1 MSRTR
6 AAASSLAF
14 ACLLHFQRGL
24 QSGSRGR
31 SRICLPE
38 PDAPGEGT
46 TFGEIPLT
54 AVGAPARPIAARGTA
69 VPPPRA
75 KTFRPPRKARGRR
88 EQSEPRV
95 PRRPPKRDRRR
106 PLRPPVPCRPDPSPA
121 AAAPGQLRA
130 SSPTVAV
137 PGGAR
142 LEGARSGFSRAL
154 IFHRLC
160 LCLPVPVGKGTAGPN
175 RSPHLAPYGE
185 PSGKQD
191 PGATGR
197 PKEAGGGGAGGVC
210 RAGKRILS
218 LGAQRD
224 PRGTCR
230 ARGVSVR
237 EGGLAGRAGGRIGAP
252 GARVGSCC
260 SRVKSGRLPVHRQD
274 PRLPDSLPGPSRPSS
289 ALLGTMP
296 RGGWSNEGC
305 RDSIPTGSPC
315 PWALLCKVLEL
326 LSTLLFL
333 CSGAGRNFVPDPR
346 GTKDSQAPQCI
357 MIKWED
363 WAREE
368 GF

>member
-14 ACLLHFQRGL
+14 ACLLHFQRV
-24 QSGSRGR
+24 SGSRGAAEEGLAQ
-31 SRICLPE
+31 SWGAE
-38 PDAPGEGT
+38 PRGAPTAGTNFPPPAEGEG
-46 TFGEIPLT
+46 E
-54 AVGAPARPIAARGTA
+54 AGAERAAG
-69 VPPPRA
+69 PPPA
-75 KTFRPPRKARGRR
+75 PKAR
-88 EQSEPRV
+88 QTASPA
-95 PRRPPKRDRRR
+95 PHPSPP
-106 PLRPPVPCRPDPSPA
+106 RPDPSPA

-237 EGGLAGRAGGRIGAP
+237 EGGLAGAGRWKDRSAWGTRGLTGEIGTAP
-252 GARVGSCC
+252 GAPARSET
-260 SRVKSGRLPVHRQD
+260 
-274 PRLPDSLPGPSRPSS
+274 PRLPARSFPPFFSS
-289 ALLGTMP
+289 AWHHA